1 MQPRF
6 DRATHCRLVPLL
18 SCVAV
23 RSFFFAP
30 PSSDSSSLL
39 PLRPQLA
46 AQTHGE
52 TAWGGVPQRLDGAV
66 PGQGVSLPRTTAFEE
81 VGQPYKPHEHNRT
94 EAFRAAVGG
103 IKVGYGGHV
112 PGERNHFGSNHQGQ
126 LPRVEYSEPAQSH
139 ASLRGPLSEG
149 EIRKMEFEPAWHLAQ
164 ATGTAKQHFEV
175 HHRSGRSAPFGLDS
189 TNAPYVTEQ
198 SRPLGTGGPRG
209 QLMTRANGGSS
220 RAAAPEGASGGVLS
234 EFHGL
239 QRHAA
244 GAARAQPGAVAQS
257 LYDRDV
263 NGQRAVRV
271 SEFVYSP
278 PHALPLA
285 VGNAS
290 GNADLTQHAGS
301 ASIGLQHSASPGS
314 RAGSRLNQFIN
325 GAGAMDDWVDA
336 PHAGFP
342 APPDVTASRA
352 MRARQPSH
360 AYETEMLNPRGS
372 YHLSQSRI
380 EREAPRRGI
389 VGGGDS
395 TPPPQ
400 QGDKYR
406 SRISSNQRDSAPPSP
421 VPFDVSPQPTGG
433 GGSNPFSSRLF
444 SPQSSQRASPAGGM
458 RGAASGVDQV
468 RLYGGGSG
476 AGSRAGTPSPTPPL
490 TPNGLARSHG
500 RASGTRYASDTRGSP
515 PVAQPQQRSQVPP
528 TPAWQG
534 VPAIRGGYWGGGARA
549 ASPRAW
555 RREEANASLYE
566 A

>member
-1 MQPRF
+1 MQPLHSLSTSPFRTWHGSVHQGSQADWAAAEPAASKTKILLLIILHTGEPF
-6 DRATHCRLVPLL
+6 RALGTSCKTSASAGGAHTPCRNGLTCAALLHDKRELDKELFVMFHAPHVAHQAAVGGTVPGYAGHRPVSEDPLRPRHTLSPGPSSVLCCRQILL
-18 SCVAV
+18 RCLL
-23 RSFFFAP
+23 
-30 PSSDSSSLL
+30 PSSDPSSLL

-52 TAWGGVPQRLDGAV
+52 TAWGGVPQRLDEAV

-139 ASLRGPLSEG
+139 ASLPGPPSEG

-189 TNAPYVTEQ
+189 INAPYVTEQ

-220 RAAAPEGASGGVLS
+220 RATAMAGREGASGGVLS

-314 RAGSRLNQFIN
+314 RGGSRLNQFIN

-360 AYETEMLNPRGS
+360 AYETEMLSPRGS
-372 YHLSQSRI
+372 YHLSHSGV

-389 VGGGDS
+389 VVGGGS

-406 SRISSNQRDSAPPSP
+406 SRISSNQRDSCLLYTSPSP
-421 VPFDVSPQPTGG
+421 RDRQKSRMP
-433 GGSNPFSSRLF
+433 SS
-444 SPQSSQRASPAGGM
+444 A
-458 RGAASGVDQV
+458 
-468 RLYGGGSG
+468 
-476 AGSRAGTPSPTPPL
+476 
-490 TPNGLARSHG
+490 
-500 RASGTRYASDTRGSP
+500 
-515 PVAQPQQRSQVPP
+515 
-528 TPAWQG
+528 
-534 VPAIRGGYWGGGARA
+534 
-549 ASPRAW
+549 
-555 RREEANASLYE
+555 
-566 A
+566 